1 MTKPPNNHQ
10 PTTNNCRA
18 CGLPDGCQ
26 QRFDHID
33 EKLDAIH
40 THASRT
46 NGRVTKLEKWNLVFI
61 TALAVLLTTNPTG
74 LITVLKTITS
84 WIR

>member
-1 MTKPPNNHQ
+1 MKS
-10 PTTNNCRA
+10 CDE
-18 CGLPDGCQ
+18 LPDGCQ
-26 QRFDHID
+26 QRFDRID

-40 THASRT
+40 THAART
-46 NGRVTKLEKWNLVFI
+46 NGRVTKLEKWNLVFLTSLI
-61 TALAVLLTTNPTG
+61 VLLSTNPTG